1 MELIRSDAEKFTT
14 IISKNTFFF
23 HREAFEE
30 RNEVYLNGVR
40 ETLLLLKN
48 EISNNGL
55 RKETISKLLA
65 EKEDGLVAILALTGF
80 SNEFFKRLI
89 TVIRVVNDEALS
101 NLVFKSEWNQEAL
114 TENLSEWN
122 DTKIYNMIRQ
132 NESFRNGIVNI
143 FFEGATIPFLKKTLP
158 PFEIKKLSISKLNF
172 DENALIDTLVRYK
185 EKGSYSG
192 NKENNPEK
200 VIEEL
205 LVSLEIPFEAGDLKD
220 LVDNA
225 PMKKRTMDFIIPSKA
240 NPKVII
246 ESSYLATT
254 SSGMGDKAKTEI
266 AVGQLIKEHYPSAK
280 FIGFIDGVGW
290 YVRRRDLKRMID
302 AFDEVFTFH
311 ESEMLRF
318 ERFLIEE
325 LM

>member
-1 MELIRSDAEKFTT
+1 M
-14 IISKNTFFF
+14 
-23 HREAFEE
+23 
-30 RNEVYLNGVR
+30 
-40 ETLLLLKN
+40 
-48 EISNNGL
+48 
-55 RKETISKLLA
+55 
-65 EKEDGLVAILALTGF
+65 
-80 SNEFFKRLI
+80 
-89 TVIRVVNDEALS
+89 
-101 NLVFKSEWNQEAL
+101 
-114 TENLSEWN
+114 
-122 DTKIYNMIRQ
+122 
-132 NESFRNGIVNI
+132 
-143 FFEGATIPFLKKTLP
+143 
-158 PFEIKKLSISKLNF
+158 
-172 DENALIDTLVRYK
+172 RYK

-205 LVSLEIPFEAGDLKD
+205 LNNLEIPFEVGDLKD

-225 PMKKRTMDFIIPSKA
+225 PMKKRTMDFIVPNKN

-266 AVGQLIKEHYPSAK
+266 AVGQLIKEHYPNAK

-290 YVRRRDLKRMID
+290 YVRRLDLKRMID

>member
-1 MELIRSDAEKFTT
+1 MRSDTDKFTT

-23 HREAFEE
+23 HREIFEE
-30 RNEVYLNGVR
+30 KNEVYLNGVK
-40 ETLLLLKN
+40 ETLFLLKN
-48 EISNNGL
+48 EVSLNGL

-65 EKEDGLVAILALTGF
+65 EKDDGLVAILALTGF

-89 TVIRVVNDEALS
+89 TVIRVIEDEQLS
-101 NLVFKSEWNQEAL
+101 KLVFKSEWNQEVNA
-114 TENLSEWN
+114 ENLSEWS
-122 DTKIYNMIRQ
+122 DTKIHNMIRK

-158 PFEIKKLSISKLNF
+158 PFEIRKLSISKLNF
-172 DENALIDTLVRYK
+172 DENALLDTLVRYK

-192 NKENNPEK
+192 NKENNPER

-205 LVSLEIPFEAGDLKD
+205 LNGLEIPFEAGDLKD

-225 PMKKRTMDFIIPSKA
+225 PMKKRTMDFIIPSKE
-240 NPKVII
+240 NPKIII

-266 AVGQLIKEHYPSAK
+266 AVGQLIKEHYPNAK

-325 LM
+325 LP

>member
-1 MELIRSDAEKFTT
+1 MRSDADKFTT

-23 HREAFEE
+23 HREVFEE
-30 RNEVYLNGVR
+30 KNEVYLNGVK

-48 EISNNGL
+48 EISINGL
-55 RKETISKLLA
+55 RKETISKLIA
-65 EKEDGLVAILALTGF
+65 EKEDGLVAVLALTGF

-89 TVIRVVNDEALS
+89 TVIRVVNDEELS
-101 NLVFKSEWNQEAL
+101 KLVFKSEWSQEISA
-114 TENLSEWN
+114 ENLSEWS
-122 DTKIYNMIRQ
+122 DKKIYNLIRK
-132 NESFRNGIVNI
+132 NESFRNGLVNI

-172 DENALIDTLVRYK
+172 DETALLDTLVRYK

-205 LVSLEIPFEAGDLKD
+205 LNNLEIPFEAGDLKD

-225 PMKKRTMDFIIPSKA
+225 PMKKRTMDFIVPGKE

-266 AVGQLIKEHYPSAK
+266 AVGQLIKEHYPKAK

-325 LM
+325 LL